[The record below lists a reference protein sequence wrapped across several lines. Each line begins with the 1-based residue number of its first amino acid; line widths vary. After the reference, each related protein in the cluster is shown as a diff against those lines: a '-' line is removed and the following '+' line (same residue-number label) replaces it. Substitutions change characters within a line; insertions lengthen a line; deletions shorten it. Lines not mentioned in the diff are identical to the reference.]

1 MSTNSNRYPNRRRAI
16 NSLSRANTLVRL
28 SIIDLYSSIES
39 NNTDTIQKPIIDT
52 QKVIDKLEEAIELI
66 DVATN
71 EAIKIKE
78 APQIFKIKGD
88 INKHGEK

>member
-39 NNTDTIQKPIIDT
+39 NNTDTTQKPIIDT

-88 INKHGEK
+88 TNKHGEK

>member
-28 SIIDLYSSIES
+28 SIIDLYSSIE
-39 NNTDTIQKPIIDT
+39 NENTDTIQKPVIDT

-88 INKHGEK
+88 TNKHGEK

>member
-28 SIIDLYSSIES
+28 SIIDLYSSLES
-39 NNTDTIQKPIIDT
+39 ENTDTIQKPIIDT

-88 INKHGEK
+88 TNKHGEK

>member
-39 NNTDTIQKPIIDT
+39 NNTDTTQKPIIDT

-78 APQIFKIKGD
+78 APQIFKVKGD
-88 INKHGEK
+88 TNKHGEK